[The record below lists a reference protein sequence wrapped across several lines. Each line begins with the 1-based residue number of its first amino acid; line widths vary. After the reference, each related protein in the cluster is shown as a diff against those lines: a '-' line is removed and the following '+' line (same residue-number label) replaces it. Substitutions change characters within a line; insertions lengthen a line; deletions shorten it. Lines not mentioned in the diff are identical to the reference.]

1 MMINMNCEY
10 ESDYLFEVVT
20 VLDCLSAA
28 YDLSLS
34 LKPIFTSTALFFLK
48 HSIFPIERK
57 NSLLLALYIFVNK
70 IPWTLVITSVV
81 AVGSI
86 PSTALLK
93 CCSNSASDTTLSLVT

>member
-28 YDLSLS
+28 YDL

-81 AVGSI
+81 AVEST